1 MADNFSFDITSKAD
15 WQEVKN
21 AVDQTTKEIRQRFDL
36 KDTKSEILLNS
47 EEKKGI
53 TLKANDEYKLKAVID
68 IFQSKLIKRG
78 VSLKALVYEKL
89 EKALGDTVR
98 QDITILQG
106 IASEKAKEITKA
118 IRDGKFKVQTQIQG
132 DQVRVLGKE
141 KDALQDVIQ
150 FMRSKDFGIDLQF
163 SNYR

>member
-1 MADNFSFDITSKAD
+1 MADNYSFDITSKVA

-21 AVDQTTKEIRQRFDL
+21 AMDQTTKEIRQRFDL
-36 KDTKSEILLNS
+36 KNTKSAIELNA
-47 EEKKGI
+47 EKGVIIKADDDYQ
-53 TLKANDEYKLKAVID
+53 LKALID
-68 IFQSKLIKRG
+68 IFQAKLVKRG

-98 QDITILQG
+98 QEITILQG

-118 IRDGKFKVQTQIQG
+118 IRDSKLKVQTQIQG
-132 DQVRVLGKE
+132 DQVRVLGKD
-141 KDALQDVIQ
+141 KDQLQDVIQ
-150 FMRSKDFGIDLQF
+150 FVKSKDFGIDLQF

>member
-1 MADNFSFDITSKAD
+1 MADNYSFDITSKVA

-36 KDTKSEILLNS
+36 KDTKSQIELN
-47 EEKKGI
+47 EEKGVI
-53 TLKANDEYKLKAVID
+53 IKADDDYKLKAVID
-68 IFQSKLIKRG
+68 IFQSKLVKRG

-98 QDITILQG
+98 QEITVLQG
-106 IASEKAKEITKA
+106 IASEKAKEITKV

-141 KDALQDVIQ
+141 KDQLQDVIQ
-150 FMRSKDFGIDLQF
+150 FIKSKDFGIDLQF

>member
-1 MADNFSFDITSKAD
+1 MADNYSFDITSKVA

-21 AVDQTTKEIRQRFDL
+21 AMDQTTKEIRQRFDL
-36 KDTKSEILLNS
+36 KNTKSAIELNA
-47 EEKKGI
+47 EKGVIIKADDDYQ
-53 TLKANDEYKLKAVID
+53 LKALID
-68 IFQSKLIKRG
+68 IFQAKLVKRG

-98 QDITILQG
+98 QEITILQG

-118 IRDGKFKVQTQIQG
+118 IRDSKLKVQTQIQG
-132 DQVRVLGKE
+132 DQVRVLGKD
-141 KDALQDVIQ
+141 KDQLQDVIQ
-150 FMRSKDFGIDLQF
+150 FVKSKDFGIDMQF

>member
-1 MADNFSFDITSKAD
+1 MADNYSFDITSKAE

-36 KDTKSEILLNS
+36 KDTKSTIELN
-47 EEKKGI
+47 EEKKGV
-53 TLKANDEYKLKAVID
+53 TLKASDEYTLKSVID
-68 IFQSKLIKRG
+68 IFQSKLVKRG

-98 QDITILQG
+98 QDVTILQG
-106 IASEKAKEITKA
+106 IASEKAKEIAKA

-132 DQVRVLGKE
+132 DQVRVLGKD

-150 FMRSKDFGIDLQF
+150 FLKSKDFGIDIQCV
-163 SNYR
+163 NYR

>member
-1 MADNFSFDITSKAD
+1 MADNYSFDITSKAE

-36 KDTKSEILLNS
+36 KDTQSEILLNS
-47 EEKKGI
+47 EDKKGV
-53 TLKANDEYKLKAVID
+53 TLKASDEYTLKAVID
-68 IFQSKLIKRG
+68 IFQSKLVKRG
-78 VSLKALVYEKL
+78 VSLRALVYEKL

-106 IASEKAKEITKA
+106 IESEKAKEIAKA

-132 DQVRVLGKE
+132 DQVRVLGKD

-150 FMRSKDFGIDLQF
+150 FVKSKDFGIDLQC